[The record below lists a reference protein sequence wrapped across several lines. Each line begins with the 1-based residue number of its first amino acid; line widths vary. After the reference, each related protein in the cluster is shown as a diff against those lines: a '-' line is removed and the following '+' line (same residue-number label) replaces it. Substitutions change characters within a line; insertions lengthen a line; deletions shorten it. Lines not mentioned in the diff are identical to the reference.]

1 LSEGAYTLRTEWEGN
16 QNEQLAHTYS
26 KAPSNIIHEEGANL
40 EEFTMVFDKKQSKE
54 QAIIKVRFSPK
65 YFEQII
71 EYEVELNA
79 IPISSINQGKDI
91 IVNWRLFNGFD
102 PKGKFWTDSN
112 SLMMLERNINQREQ
126 FRFNITNSTI
136 ASNYYPVDSAIA
148 MRDFNGSNLQV
159 TFMNDRAQGGS
170 ADLTDKATIEI
181 MQNRRVLADDSL
193 GIEEFLNETGTE
205 GFGLKVNALYY
216 LHIFDHKLGKSR

>member
-1 LSEGAYTLRTEWEGN
+1 
-16 QNEQLAHTYS
+16 
-26 KAPSNIIHEEGANL
+26 
-40 EEFTMVFDKKQSKE
+40 M
-54 QAIIKVRFSPK
+54 RFSPK
-65 YFEQII
+65 YFEQMI

-112 SLMMLERNINQREQ
+112 SLMMIERNINQREQ
-126 FRFNITNSTI
+126 WKFNITNSLI

-159 TFMNDRAQGGS
+159 TVMNDRAQGGS
-170 ADLTDKATIEI
+170 ADLNSKASIEL
-181 MQNRRVLADDSL
+181 MQHRRITEDDNK
-193 GIEEFLNETGTE
+193 GAIEPLNETDSSGVGIKAT
-205 GFGLKVNALYY
+205 ATYY
-216 LHIFDHKLGKSR
+216 MQIFDYQHHRSLQRDYQEAITNPIQYFFAFKGKQSATYKPSPDYQASSHSPYVFL